1 MIEKLTFEVA
11 TLWFAVLLLL
21 ISFLYYF
28 RASLLEK
35 RTYEL
40 MTNILDLVMNITD
53 VEGAKH
59 EGTDAD

>member
-11 TLWFAVLLLL
+11 TLWFAVLLHCLSL
-21 ISFLYYF
+21 LYYS
-28 RASLLEK
+28 RASILEK

-40 MTNILDLVMNITD
+40 MTNILDLLMNISD
-53 VEGAKH
+53 CEVKH